1 MFKIEELF
9 NEYERQGKG
18 GVIVEIP
25 MMAPIPD
32 TQLNM
37 AELLVQAQIDVIQLT
52 VPYRFP
58 WMQGTRIQSLLKQSA
73 RDGVDYRDTFKVFKM
88 LRERYPEQIFMPVGF
103 YGGMKRMG
111 EDNYIRA
118 LKELDIDTV
127 DVPDYPVVHDHDPLG
142 FYQKL
147 RDNDMAY
154 VNCISA
160 DQALS
165 QPGTKEYDDFVE
177 VVKRSYGFCFL
188 IATKGGKTGEVEEFP
203 YEKLRHAK
211 NAIKKVQNEYD
222 RPCPIVAVCGISKP
236 EQVDKMVHD
245 IGLHVMF
252 GSALFTRMVN
262 GVSNEEILDFLKQM
276 KAAANGK

>member
-25 MMAPIPD
+25 MMAPIPE

-37 AELLVQAQIDVIQLT
+37 ADLLVQAGIDVIQLT

-58 WMQGTRIQSLLKQSA
+58 WMQGPRIQSLLKQSA
-73 RDGVDYRDTFKVFKM
+73 IDGTDYKDTFRVFRM
-88 LRERYPEQIFMPVGF
+88 FREKYPEQIFMPVGF

-127 DVPDYPVVHDHDPLG
+127 DVPDYPVVHDRDPLG

-147 RDNDMAY
+147 RDNGMAY

-160 DQALS
+160 DQALCE
-165 QPGTKEYDDFVE
+165 PGTEEYKNFVE
-177 VVKRSYGFCFL
+177 VVKKSYGFCFL

-203 YEKLRHAK
+203 YEQLRRAK
-211 NAIKKVQNEYD
+211 EAIKKVQKEYD

-276 KAAANGK
+276 KAAAN

>member
-25 MMAPIPD
+25 MMAPIPE

-37 AELLVQAQIDVIQLT
+37 ADLLVQAEIDVIQLT
-52 VPYRFP
+52 VPYRLP
-58 WMQGTRIQSLLKQSA
+58 WMQGSRIQSLLKQSA
-73 RDGVDYRDTFKVFKM
+73 RDGVDYRNTFKVFKM
-88 LRERYPEQIFMPVGF
+88 FRERYPEQIFMPVGF

-111 EDNYIRA
+111 EDDYIKA

-127 DVPDYPVVHDHDPLG
+127 DVPDYPVVHDNDPLG
-142 FYQKL
+142 FYRKL
-147 RDNDMAY
+147 RDNGMAY

-165 QPGTKEYDDFVE
+165 QPGTKEYEDFVE

-203 YEKLRHAK
+203 YEQLRNAK
-211 NAIKKVQNEYD
+211 HAIKKIQNEYD
-222 RPCPIVAVCGISKP
+222 RHCPIVAVCGISKP

-276 KAAANGK
+276 KAAAK

>member
-1 MFKIEELF
+1 MFKTEKLLNEL
-9 NEYERQGKG
+9 ESRGKG

-25 MMAPIPD
+25 MMAPIPE

-37 AELLVQAQIDVIQLT
+37 ADLLVQAWIDVIQLNI
-52 VPYRFP
+52 PYRFP
-58 WMQGTRIQSLLKQSA
+58 WMQGPRIQGLLKEVAQA
-73 RDGVDYRDTFKVFKM
+73 GVDYRDSFRVLKM
-88 LRERYPEQIFMPVGF
+88 FRERYPEQIFMPIGF

-118 LKELDIDTV
+118 LKELDIDVV
-127 DVPDYPVVHDHDPLG
+127 DVPDYPLVHDNDPLG

-147 RDNDMAY
+147 RDNGIAY

-160 DQALS
+160 DQALCE
-165 QPGTKEYDDFVE
+165 PGSKEYDSFVE
-177 VVKRSYGFCFL
+177 VVRKSYGFCFL

-203 YEKLRHAK
+203 YEQLRSAK
-211 NAIKKVQNEYD
+211 EAIRKVQKEYD

-236 EQVDKMVHD
+236 EQVDRMVHD

-262 GVSNEEILDFLKQM
+262 GASNGEILDFLRQM
-276 KAAANGK
+276 KAAAN